1 MHLFST
7 SVPCTTRWP
16 QQRDPR
22 ILSDD
27 DTKSRP
33 AYPDI
38 EILGDGIYTRNLY
51 EEDSSAREEELREPE
66 MHLQF
71 YMSNGSILLFT
82 CHIVP
87 YVFLHATCI
96 STKNVKRD
104 KHKSSDLP
112 HASSKKA
119 LLCKKF
125 LDAFLGQ
132 DPISISYED
141 VDSRRKD
148 EEIFLTDVR

>member
-1 MHLFST
+1 M
-7 SVPCTTRWP
+7 
-16 QQRDPR
+16 
-22 ILSDD
+22 
-27 DTKSRP
+27 
-33 AYPDI
+33 
-38 EILGDGIYTRNLY
+38 GDGTCTRNLY

-71 YMSNGSILLFT
+71 YMSNGSILL

-87 YVFLHATCI
+87 YVLLHATCI
-96 STKNVKRD
+96 STKNVKRE

-148 EEIFLTDVR
+148 EELFLTDVR